1 MKQAFLGN
9 CSHGKA
15 IIGGRCR
22 ECAMEYHRRCIH
34 EYSKIVQ
41 HHTHMLKRLEDGQ
54 QHEKAA
60 A

>member
-9 CSHGKA
+9 CSHGKP

-22 ECAMEYHRRCIH
+22 ECDMEYHRHCIH

-41 HHTHMLKRLEDGQ
+41 HHTQMLKRLEYDPRR
-54 QHEKAA
+54 EKSAA
-60 A
+60 